1 MILHGKFRKVRPDM
15 GGKIAHA
22 PTFTALI
29 KLRGIIWRFL
39 DAPAKI
45 VTKLKAQISSSH
57 GEDGSFTE
65 SIQLHRQANASHH
78 TAKATAAGK
87 SVQGKLL
94 ANFVSYRR
102 AALVYVK
109 RIEARLLGKMQ
120 SAAGKAATSIRKV
133 TSRLL
138 VLLACALAKVLH
150 LGNMIHTAAASKL
163 DTSGIKAVTAAR
175 AMRNETGINPA
186 NVAGIAVNVS
196 PVAVAAHMATL
207 TTFAEPEPG
216 ADDILPEQQ
225 LTFKKNHGGYTN
237 SYGADATLSIAL
249 VEGASYIIE
258 WDGKLY
264 GSVARFAR
272 WEAQNIGV
280 YEGTCLGDM
289 KNIPKFFFLDTI
301 IHEDRG
307 EGNNEPFFI
316 CAVSGKT
323 SAGIE
328 TLDTSA
334 THTVRIYV
342 EQ

>member
-15 GGKIAHA
+15 GGKIAHV

-57 GEDGSFTE
+57 GENGSFTE

-109 RIEARLLGKMQ
+109 RIETRLLGKMQ

-163 DTSGIKAVTAAR
+163 DTSGTKPVTATR
-175 AMRNETGINPA
+175 AMENETGINPA
-186 NVAGIAVNVS
+186 NV
-196 PVAVAAHMATL
+196 VAVAVNGFPVAATAHIATL

-216 ADDILPEQQ
+216 ADDYLPETTA
-225 LTFKKNHGGYTN
+225 TFKNDFVFKVYCSPKLPLSKVLELGKTYT
-237 SYGADATLSIAL
+237 
-249 VEGASYIIE
+249 VE
-258 WDGKLY
+258 WDGVKYSCVAKYVKYTYSSGSAEIAVALGNTGVLSKLL
-264 GSVARFAR
+264 SNTLTPNVAPS
-272 WEAQNIGV
+272 G
-280 YEGTCLGDM
+280 
-289 KNIPKFFFLDTI
+289 
-301 IHEDRG
+301 
-307 EGNNEPFFI
+307 EPFLLSDVDNTASI
-316 CAVSGKT
+316 VAYAK
-323 SAGIE
+323 
-328 TLDTSA
+328 DTAA
-334 THTVRIYV
+334 THTMRIYA

>member
-15 GGKIAHA
+15 GGKIAHV

-57 GEDGSFTE
+57 GENGSFTE

-109 RIEARLLGKMQ
+109 SITTGLLGKMQ
-120 SAAGKAATSIRKV
+120 SAAGKAATSIRNTV
-133 TSRLL
+133 MRLL
-138 VLLACALAKVLH
+138 ALLVSAAIKILH

-163 DTSGIKAVTAAR
+163 DTSGTKSVTAAR
-175 AMRNETGINPA
+175 AMENETSINPA
-186 NVAGIAVNVS
+186 NVVAVTVNVS
-196 PVAVAAHMATL
+196 PAAATAHIATL

-216 ADDILPEQQ
+216 ADDYLPETTA
-225 LTFKKNHGGYTN
+225 TFTENMWYGGYSSTEL
-237 SYGADATLSIAL
+237 TLSKVL
-249 VEGASYIIE
+249 ELGKTYMVE
-258 WDGKLY
+258 WDGTQYPCTAKAINYTNDNGYTRIKL
-264 GSVARFAR
+264 A
-272 WEAQNIGV
+272 
-280 YEGTCLGDM
+280 LGNSGILAEWFGAPNVPDVS
-289 KNIPKFFFLDTI
+289 PT
-301 IHEDRG
+301 G
-307 EGNNEPFFI
+307 EPFLL
-316 CAVSGKT
+316 AGNTTTT
-323 SAGIE
+323 SMYAY
-328 TLDTSA
+328 TQDTST